1 MKRMHALFA
10 AIAFVLIASPI
21 WAGDVA
27 SFVNLGF
34 SPDSGFYMFGQ
45 YGVDTQT
52 GTPYAETFVVDT
64 KRNDF
69 VQKGTARMTYA
80 VRPEPGQDPAAAFYA
95 LLADQGAAKIRE
107 YKIDPLRQ
115 GRIVYLLVNGETP
128 SDALSFKD
136 YKTESQWEV
145 LLRPTTV
152 EVNGDVT
159 SSFGITVAITTKSG
173 AVKRFEAGNPG
184 IKRKGVRGYAI
195 RRILLTPDEKTIIF
209 IVEKRVVTK
218 DGDSVRYMVEAV
230 RLP

>member
-1 MKRMHALFA
+1 MKRTYTLFLTVAIILLA
-10 AIAFVLIASPI
+10 APV

-34 SPDSGFYMFGQ
+34 SPDSGYYMFGQ

-64 KRNDF
+64 KKNDF

-80 VRPEPGQDPAAAFYA
+80 VRPEPGQDSAAAFYA
-95 LLADQGAAKIRE
+95 LLADQGAAKLKE

-128 SDALSFKD
+128 SDALTFKD
-136 YKTESQWEV
+136 YKTDAQWEV
-145 LLRPTTV
+145 QLRPTSV
-152 EVNGDVT
+152 EVNGEIT
-159 SSFGITVAITTKSG
+159 SAFGISVTIKAKSG
-173 AVKRFEAGNPG
+173 SVKRFEAGNPG

-195 RRILLTPDEKTIIF
+195 RRILVTPDEKTLVF
-209 IVEKRVVTK
+209 IVEKRIVTK
-218 DGDSVRYMVEAV
+218 DGDSVRYMVETV
-230 RLP
+230 RVP

>member
-1 MKRMHALFA
+1 MKRTHTLFV
-10 AIAFVLIASPI
+10 AIALTLLASPL

-64 KRNDF
+64 KKNDF

-95 LLADQGAAKIRE
+95 LLADQGAAKIKE

-115 GRIVYLLVNGETP
+115 GRIVYLLVNGDTP

-136 YKTESQWEV
+136 YKTEAQWEV
-145 LLRPTTV
+145 QLRPTSV
-152 EVNGDVT
+152 EVNGEVT
-159 SSFGITVAITTKSG
+159 SSFGITVTITAKGGS
-173 AVKRFEAGNPG
+173 VKKFEAGNPG
-184 IKRKGVRGYAI
+184 IRRRGVRGYAL
-195 RRILLTPDEKTIIF
+195 RRILMTPDEKTIVF

-218 DGDSVRYMVEAV
+218 EGDSVRYMVETV